1 MKFNQ
6 KSSDSKE
13 ELKNYLKE
21 IGVIKNTT
29 AGSFAG
35 AMVRQAKE
43 SSATEKVYQFLKQNE
58 MLEDYRQH
66 EDVILFNF
74 ENVFF

>member
-1 MKFNQ
+1 MVQEDNSEFFK
-6 KSSDSKE
+6 
-13 ELKNYLKE
+13 ELKQYLKE

-66 EDVILFNF
+66 EDVILLNF